1 MKKLLL
7 LLMTA
12 IVTVGFGS
20 CSNEAVK
27 CKNCVKQEKGS
38 TKGTKNTYTNT
49 DKNGRINRKCPDG
62 ECPTTKRN
70 GRYNTMQKER
80 TERRW

>member
-12 IVTVGFGS
+12 IVTVGLGS
-20 CSNEAVK
+20 CTDKGMK
-27 CKNCVKQEKGS
+27 CKNCVKEAKV
-38 TKGTKNTYTNT
+38 TKNTFTNT
-49 DKNGRINRKCPDG
+49 DKNGRLNRKCPDG
-62 ECPTTKRN
+62 QCEMKKRN
-70 GRYNTMQKER
+70 GRYNTMTQER